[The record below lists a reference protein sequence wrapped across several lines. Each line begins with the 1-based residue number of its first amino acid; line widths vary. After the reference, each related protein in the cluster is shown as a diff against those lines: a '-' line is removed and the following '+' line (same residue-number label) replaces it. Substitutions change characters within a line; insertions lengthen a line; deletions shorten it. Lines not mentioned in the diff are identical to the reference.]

1 MFDRKKTVT
10 EHPYIRSLS
19 SYMGAK
25 KKFCPSSLP
34 MAWQDLNS
42 FQHSGNSFAD
52 NQATSPIFVQL
63 ILESDPVWLT
73 DSFIIAQKERKEEEK
88 YVLMERNMSG
98 RS

>member
-1 MFDRKKTVT
+1 
-10 EHPYIRSLS
+10 
-19 SYMGAK
+19 
-25 KKFCPSSLP
+25 

-98 RS
+98 AKLGTGRKPKGMDIRGLWFETVEVWEMRSRYLNAG